1 MLAAEVPLAA
11 RSCRSASILTSL
23 PAVLASL
30 FVGGFAQAAEAH
42 RALMLGNSYT
52 QFNELDQRVEELA
65 RGSGP
70 PLVAI
75 DGERLAD
82 GGLTLNDHFTRAST
96 TSSPWYARF
105 GEGSVPARFLVLQ
118 DQSQVPGFPEDHP
131 FWITSAAAVGPLA
144 DMGAAAGA
152 TPFLFVTWGRRDGDS
167 GNPTLYPDFTTM
179 NTRLEQGYRRYAE
192 LAATIERPIYLV
204 PVNRAFA
211 HIHDQIVAA
220 GADPLA
226 DGSEFVAL
234 YDGDGSHPSRQ
245 GSALIAAVMVPALT
259 GWSPRW
265 LSPPPDLDREEVE
278 PLIDV
283 AEAVVVPDGDLAWPW
298 AGPWLSDEEDGAPPA
313 AGRLIS
319 HPVYLWTEVLPG
331 GETMVADLALGGA
344 HEDGDGWTG
353 GGGRLWVPSGATVT
367 LDRVAL
373 GQAEGGAGELVING
387 GVAIVGELHVQ
398 AARGRV
404 RVRAGEAH
412 LDQLLIEE
420 SAVDGVFLQS
430 LELDGGTLS
439 VNAADDLLQRG
450 GTLRSGGATSTF
462 DRLEVRGGAV
472 QADPGARTAEA
483 ALLVGTGVWTV
494 IAPDG
499 VGCAPDMPE
508 LSVVWATACDVGG
521 LSLDAS
527 PGCVAEVRST
537 GDGTCGVF
545 LRGDGPVDP
554 GGDDTSAP
562 EPTDTGDEEIDA
574 PAEDSGEDGLSI
586 VKTPDSGCGCAGGGA
601 PLSAVGAAIA
611 ALVIRRRRRA

>member
-1 MLAAEVPLAA
+1 MLRAEVTLSA
-11 RSCRSASILTSL
+11 RTRRSAWSL
-23 PAVLASL
+23 SPLSAALLAL
-30 FVGGFAQAAEAH
+30 GGGAASASEPH
-42 RALMLGNSYT
+42 RALLLGNSYT
-52 QFNELDQRVEELA
+52 QFNDLDQRVEELA

-70 PLVAI
+70 PLVAL

-82 GGLTLNDHFTRAST
+82 GGLTLNDHLTRAT
-96 TSSPWYARF
+96 TPSSPWWARL

-131 FWITSAAAVGPLA
+131 FWIASAAAVGPLVE
-144 DMGAAAGA
+144 MGAEAGA
-152 TPFLFVTWGRRDGDS
+152 TAFLFVTWGRRDGDS
-167 GNPTLYPDFTTM
+167 GNPALYPDFTTM
-179 NTRLEQGYRRYAE
+179 NDRLEQGYRRYAE
-192 LAATIERPIYLV
+192 LAATTDRPIYLA

-211 HIHDQIVAA
+211 HIHDEIVAS

-226 DGSEFVAL
+226 DGSAFRAL

-245 GSALIAAVMVPALT
+245 GSALVAAVMVPALT

-278 PLIDV
+278 PYIDV

-298 AGPWLSDEEDGAPPA
+298 AGGWESDEADGAPPA

-331 GETMVADLALGGA
+331 GETVVADLALGGA
-344 HEDGDGWTG
+344 HEDGEGWSS
-353 GGGRLWVPSGATVT
+353 GGGRLWAPAGATLT

-373 GQAEGGAGELVING
+373 GQPDGGAGEIVING
-387 GVAIVGELHVQ
+387 GVAIIGELRLQ
-398 AARGRV
+398 SARGRV

-412 LDQLLIEE
+412 LDQLIVEE
-420 SAVDGVFLQS
+420 SDLDGVFLQS
-430 LELDGGTLS
+430 LELTGGTLS
-439 VNAADDLLQRG
+439 VNVADDLLQRG
-450 GTLRSGGATSTF
+450 GTLRSGGATSSL
-462 DRLEVRGGAV
+462 DRWEVRGGAV

-483 ALLVGTGVWTV
+483 TLLVGSGTLTV

-499 VGCAPDMPE
+499 VGCAPDMAE
-508 LSVVWATACDVGG
+508 LSVVWAYGCDVGG
-521 LSLDAS
+521 RSLEAS

-554 GGDDTSAP
+554 GGEDTDAP
-562 EPTDTGDEEIDA
+562 EPVDTADEQIDA
-574 PAEDSGEDGLSI
+574 PAGDSGEDGLCI
-586 VKTPDSGCGCAGGGA
+586 VKTPDGGCGCAGGGA
-601 PLSAVGAAIA
+601 PLSALGAGLA
-611 ALVIRRRRRA
+611 ALLIRRRRA